1 MIWRLPFLLVVA
13 TMLLGACAGGPLAT
27 TPPGNVPPAIIPPTD
42 VPPKPL
48 PPEGTPPP
56 VATLPAGTHPM
67 ARGPV
72 YADEVSLLQ
81 MESYPVQVVL
91 LVRGSL
97 PTPCHEVKWEIVG
110 PDARGRIDVTL
121 FSQADPSMACIQVL
135 EPFEVSIP
143 LGSYATGSFTV
154 WLNGEQVGEFSL

>member
-1 MIWRLPFLLVVA
+1 MTWQLRFLLVA
-13 TMLLGACAGGPLAT
+13 ASMLLGACAGGPLAT
-27 TPPGNVPPAIIPPTD
+27 RPPATIPPLGA
-42 VPPKPL
+42 PPTPF
-48 PPEGTPPP
+48 PPEWTPPP
-56 VATLPAGTHPM
+56 VATLPAGTHPV

-97 PTPCHEVKWEIVG
+97 PTPCHEVKWEVVG
-110 PDARGRIDVTL
+110 PDARGRIEVTL